1 MKKDYLG
8 MWRIRE
14 TELWDQSVV
23 DSEGPGRME
32 FREDGTGSIHF
43 GAVRVEMDYKVENQA
58 GREKIEFTFEGTD
71 EGNPVS
77 GRGWAGI
84 NGPEMNGRIYFHFG
98 DDSGFK
104 AYKLE

>member
-8 MWRIRE
+8 MWRIKE
-14 TELWDQSVV
+14 MELWDQSVV
-23 DSEGPGRME
+23 DTEGPGRME
-32 FREDGTGSIHF
+32 FRKDGTGSIHF
-43 GAVRVEMDYKVENQA
+43 GAVRVEMDYKVEKQA
-58 GREKIEFTFEGTD
+58 GKEKIEFTFEGMD
-71 EGNPVS
+71 EGTPAS

-84 NGPEMNGRIYFHFG
+84 NGQEMNGRIYFHFG